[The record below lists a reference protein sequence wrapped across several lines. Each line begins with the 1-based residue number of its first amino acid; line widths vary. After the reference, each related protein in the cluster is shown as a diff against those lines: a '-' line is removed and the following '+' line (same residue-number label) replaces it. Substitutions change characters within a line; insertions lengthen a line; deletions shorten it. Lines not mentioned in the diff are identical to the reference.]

1 MNNSE
6 KMLKLTQALVE
17 KTVKD
22 KADKD
27 AVLKKFS
34 DKEKVKPLTTIE
46 RLERFERLLG
56 IAYHR
61 NRRMIHYK
69 SKPEKL

>member
-46 RLERFERLLG
+46 RLERIERLLG
-56 IAYHR
+56 IA
-61 NRRMIHYK
+61 
-69 SKPEKL
+69 

>member
-6 KMLKLTQALVE
+6 KMLKLTQAMAE

-27 AVLKKFS
+27 AVLTEYK

-46 RLERFERLLG
+46 RLERIERLLG
-56 IAYHR
+56 ITMA
-61 NRRMIHYK
+61 
-69 SKPEKL
+69 